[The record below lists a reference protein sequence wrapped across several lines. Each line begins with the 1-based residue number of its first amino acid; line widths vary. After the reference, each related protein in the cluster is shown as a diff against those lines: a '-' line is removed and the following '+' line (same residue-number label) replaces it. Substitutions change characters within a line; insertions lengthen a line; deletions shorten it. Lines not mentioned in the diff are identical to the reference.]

1 MNPLTLE
8 WVTKAEGDFHTAQR
22 ELRIRNFPNYDAVCF
37 HSQQSAEKYLKA
49 YLNENGT
56 SVPRTH
62 ILSDLL
68 GLCLKKDFRFN
79 VIQSQL
85 NMLDGY
91 AIHFRY
97 PGQTAALQDARDAVK
112 ALKTIRQFIR
122 LQLGIKSP

>member
-49 YLNENGT
+49 FLNENST

-68 GLCLKKDFRFN
+68 GLCLKIDNRFN

-85 NMLDGY
+85 NILEGY
-91 AIHFRY
+91 AIQFRY
-97 PGQTAALQDARDAVK
+97 PGQTASLQDAKDAVK
-112 ALKTIRQFIR
+112 ALKETRLFIR
-122 LQLGIKSP
+122 LQLGLK